1 MKRLLALLMA
11 LLSGVALVACGT
23 GGDSGSDGS
32 GRGGND
38 GASSGSGDGLNIV
51 AATELKDLEPLVQQ
65 ASQELGFPIT
75 LEFPGGTLQN
85 SQELKHG
92 RFDGRVDAT
101 WLATNRYVDLIGA
114 RNALADET
122 KIATSPVAFG
132 VQEAKAKELGWDTKQ
147 PTWGDFADAAREG
160 KFSFGMT
167 DPSVSNSG
175 FSALV
180 SVATAMADTGSAL
193 TNEDIEKVGPRL
205 HELFQAQSMVSGSS
219 GWLAEAF
226 QQDPEKADAIVNYE
240 STLQQ
245 MRKDGAAITVIVPSD
260 GVISADYPL
269 STLANPAHKD
279 TPEQVRALAD
289 WLLEHQQEIAD
300 SYRRPV
306 TNVGTMPAELTGQTV
321 IELPFPASY
330 DTVNA
335 LVDRY
340 NNEFRKR
347 GTTTFLLDTSG
358 SMQGERLDSVK
369 QIMTSLVDGSAA
381 TDTGNVSLRDGEQVT
396 IQSFSSI
403 PHEPYNGT
411 FNKSDPSVQAQF
423 QLYIDALAA
432 GGKTN
437 IYDTLLEATE
447 KSDPSSGI
455 SSIVLLTDG
464 AKTAGRSLNQFMKDY
479 EEATRSKGKIP
490 VFVILY
496 GETNVQEMKQVADL
510 TGGAVFDALDGDLSE
525 AFKEIR
531 GYQ

>member
-1 MKRLLALLMA
+1 MKKLLAVLVTLLI
-11 LLSGVALVACGT
+11 GVALTACGS
-23 GGDSGSDGS
+23 DSGSRDSDGN
-32 GRGGND
+32 GG
-38 GASSGSGDGLNIV
+38 SSFGSGDGLRIV
-51 AATELKDLEPLVQQ
+51 AATELKDLEPLVQE
-65 ASQELGFPIT
+65 ASRELGFPIN

-85 SQELKHG
+85 SQDLKHG
-92 RFDGRVDAT
+92 RFDGNVDAT

-114 RNALADET
+114 RAELADET

-193 TNEDIEKVGPRL
+193 TDEDIEKVGPRL

-219 GWLAEAF
+219 GWLADAF

-245 MRKDGAAITVIVPSD
+245 MRKDGAAITVIVPAD

-269 STLANPAHKD
+269 STLANSAHKD
-279 TPEQVRALAD
+279 APEQVRALAD
-289 WLLEHQQEIAD
+289 WLLKHQQEIAD
-300 SYRRPV
+300 SFRRPV
-306 TNVGTMPAELTGQTV
+306 TDVGTMPAELADQTV
-321 IELPFPASY
+321 IELPFPAGY

-358 SMQGERLDSVK
+358 SMQGERLNSVK
-369 QIMTSLVDGSAA
+369 QIMTSFVDGSAA

-403 PHEPYNGT
+403 PHEPYTGN
-411 FNKSDPSVQAQF
+411 FDKSDPRVQAQF

-479 EEATRSKGKIP
+479 EETTRSKGRIP

-496 GETNVQEMKQVADL
+496 GETNVQEMEQVADL
-510 TGGAVFDALDGDLSE
+510 TGGAVFDALNGDLSE

>member
-1 MKRLLALLMA
+1 MKKLLAVLMA
-11 LLSGVALVACGT
+11 LLTGVALTACGT
-23 GGDSGSDGS
+23 DGDTAGS
-32 GRGGND
+32 GVNNGGKG
-38 GASSGSGDGLNIV
+38 GAPSGDGLTIV
-51 AATELKDLEPLVQQ
+51 AATELKDMEPLVQQ
-65 ASQELGFPIT
+65 ASQELGFPIN

-85 SQELKHG
+85 SQDLKHG
-92 RFDGRVDAT
+92 RFDGTVDAT

-114 RNALADET
+114 RGELADET

-180 SVATAMADTGSAL
+180 SVATAMADTGTAL
-193 TNEDIEKVGPRL
+193 TDEDIEKVGPRL

-245 MRKDGAAITVIVPSD
+245 MRADGAAISVIVPAD

-279 TPEQVRALAD
+279 ASGQVSALAD
-289 WLLEHQQEIAD
+289 WLLGHQQEIAN
-300 SYRRPV
+300 SFRRPV
-306 TNVGTMPAELTGQTV
+306 ADVATLPAELSSQTV
-321 IELPFPASY
+321 IELPFPANY
-330 DTVNA
+330 DAVNA

-347 GTTTFLLDTSG
+347 GSTTFLLDTSG
-358 SMQGERLDSVK
+358 SMQGERLESLQ
-369 QIMTSLVDGSAA
+369 QIMRSFVDGSAA

-396 IQSFSSI
+396 IQSFSSK
-403 PHEPYNGT
+403 PHEAFTGT
-411 FNKSDPSVQAQF
+411 FNKSDPAVQARF
-423 QLYIDALAA
+423 RGYIDGLAA

-464 AKTAGRSLNQFMKDY
+464 AKTAGRSLNQFTKDY
-479 EEATRSKGKIP
+479 TEATRSKGKIP

-496 GETNVQEMKQVADL
+496 GETNVQEMQQVADL
-510 TGGAVFDALDGDLSE
+510 TGGAVFDALNGDLSD

>member
-1 MKRLLALLMA
+1 MNRLIAVLLTF
-11 LLSGVALVACGT
+11 LTGITLTACGT
-23 GGDSGSDGS
+23 DGSSGHGNGSFTGSD
-32 GRGGND
+32 D
-38 GASSGSGDGLNIV
+38 ALNIV

-65 ASQELGFPIT
+65 ASEELGFPIN

-85 SQELKHG
+85 SQDLKHG
-92 RFDGRVDAT
+92 RFDGTIDAT

-122 KIATSPVAFG
+122 KVATSPVAFG
-132 VQEAKAKELGWDTKQ
+132 VQEAKARELGWDTKQ

-160 KFSFGMT
+160 KFTFGMT

-180 SVATAMADTGSAL
+180 SVATAMADTGFAL
-193 TNEDIEKVGPRL
+193 TDEDIEKIGPRL

-219 GWLAEAF
+219 GWLADAF

-245 MRKDGAAITVIVPSD
+245 MRKDGAAISVIVPAD

-279 TPEQVRALAD
+279 APEQVKALAD
-289 WLLEHQQEIAD
+289 WLLDHQQEMAD
-300 SYRRPV
+300 SFRRPV
-306 TNVGTMPAELTGQTV
+306 ADVSNLPAELSGQTV
-321 IELPFPASY
+321 IELPFPANY

-347 GTTTFLLDTSG
+347 GTTTFVLDTSG
-358 SMQGERLDSVK
+358 SMQGERLESLK
-369 QIMTSLVDGSAA
+369 QIMTSFVDGSAS
-381 TDTGNVSLRDGEQVT
+381 TDTGNVALRDGEQVT
-396 IQSFSSI
+396 LQSFSSK
-403 PHEPYNGT
+403 PHEPVTGT
-411 FNKSDPSVQAQF
+411 FSKNDPAVQQQF
-423 QLYIDALAA
+423 QGYIDGLVA

-437 IYDTLLEATE
+437 IYDTLLQATE
-447 KSDPSSGI
+447 KSDPASGI
-455 SSIVLLTDG
+455 SSIVLLSDG
-464 AKTAGRSLNQFMKDY
+464 AVTAGRSLEQFKREY
-479 EEATRSKGKIP
+479 TAATATKGKIP

-496 GETNVQEMKQVADL
+496 GEASEQDMKQVADL
-510 TGGAVFDALDGDLSE
+510 TGGAVFDALNGDLSE